1 MSEKKPRPPLTE
13 AQLENLK
20 KGRDMGRAKAQANS
34 AISRKQTSEIRKYKK
49 EEEKANREAEYQ
61 KIIDA
66 RKVREE
72 ASKPPVPEPEP
83 KQNHHSQG
91 VQPMVLRQPEGTTKG
106 QKPTPALPPPPEE
119 SSSEEEEEIPEPI
132 PKKTSKKPAQPAAQP
147 VPIQDMYSKA
157 NIEMLRH
164 RLYQQ
169 TRQRLKNDMFSY

>member
-61 KIIDA
+61 NIIDA
-66 RKVREE
+66 RKAR
-72 ASKPPVPEPEP
+72 ASKPVEEPIPEPTPEP
-83 KQNHHSQG
+83 KKSHH
-91 VQPMVLRQPEGTTKG
+91 K
-106 QKPTPALPPPPEE
+106 KPTPALPPPPEE

-164 RLYQQ
+164 WLYQQ

>member
-1 MSEKKPRPPLTE
+1 MELLTE

-61 KIIDA
+61 NIIDA
-66 RKVREE
+66 RKAR
-72 ASKPPVPEPEP
+72 ASKPVEEHIPEPTPEP
-83 KQNHHSQG
+83 KKSHH
-91 VQPMVLRQPEGTTKG
+91 K
-106 QKPTPALPPPPEE
+106 KPTPTLPPPPPEE

-132 PKKTSKKPAQPAAQP
+132 PKKTAQKPTPAAQPAAQP

-157 NIEMLRH
+157 NIEMFRH

-169 TRQRLKNDMFSY
+169 TSQRLKNDMFSY